1 MTASADVSLN
11 EKGAMQPG
19 AEEQPR
25 SAAGFGVQPEKA
37 SGADLPSVP
46 GGWLAEF
53 DGSREQQALDDALVV
68 LQRRRQERIAEDVD
82 LVTWLALQNFTG
94 PDYILFA
101 TELAKYGNA
110 VIIAWIRRGLILA
123 RVRERGFGGLPEP
136 PPGALN
142 RPDVAEELSGE
153 TVAKALYF
161 FREKVLLGRRWDPTK
176 GASIKTFFVGQ
187 CLIQFANVYRYWL
200 KNEAGYSE
208 ILVDD
213 LAVID
218 RPQARTP
225 RTDPAELA
233 AIRAEIDTRLKD
245 VPERT
250 RAVMVLTAADWSQA
264 DIARRLGI
272 TTKAVERTLA
282 HYRSPNRRK
291 GAA

>member
-1 MTASADVSLN
+1 
-11 EKGAMQPG
+11 MQPG

-25 SAAGFGVQPEKA
+25 SAAGLGIQPEEA
-37 SGADLPSVP
+37 SGADQSSAP

-53 DGSREQQALDDALVV
+53 DGSAEQQALDDALAV
-68 LQRRRQERIAEDVD
+68 LQRRRQERIAEDLD
-82 LVTWLALQNFTG
+82 LVTWLAMNNFTG
-94 PDYILFA
+94 ADYILFA

-110 VIIAWIRRGLILA
+110 VIMAWIRRGLILA
-123 RVRERGFGGLPEP
+123 RVRERGLGGLPEP

-142 RPDVAEELSGE
+142 QPDVAEELSGE

-161 FREKVLLGRRWDPTK
+161 FREKVLIEKRWDPMK

-200 KNEAGYSE
+200 RNEAGYPE

-225 RTDPAELA
+225 HTDPAELA
-233 AIRAEIDTRLKD
+233 AIRAEIDTKLKG

-250 RAVMVLTAADWSQA
+250 RAIMVLTAAGWLQT

-272 TTKAVERTLA
+272 TVKAVERTLA
-282 HYRSPNRRK
+282 YYRTPNRGK

>member
-1 MTASADVSLN
+1 
-11 EKGAMQPG
+11 MQPG

-25 SAAGFGVQPEKA
+25 SAAGLGIEPEKA
-37 SGADLPSVP
+37 SGANQSSVP
-46 GGWLAEF
+46 GRWLAEF
-53 DGSREQQALDDALVV
+53 EGTQEQRHLDDALAV

-82 LVTWLALQNFTG
+82 LVTWLAMQGFTG
-94 PDYILFA
+94 PDYTLFA

-123 RVRERGFGGLPEP
+123 RVRERGLGGLHEP

-142 RPDVAEELSGE
+142 RPDVAEELAGE
-153 TVAKALYF
+153 TVAKALHY
-161 FREKVLLGRRWDPTK
+161 FREKVLIGKRWDPTK

-187 CLIQFANVYRYWL
+187 CLFQFANVYRYWL
-200 KNEAGYSE
+200 KNEASIPD

-218 RPQARTP
+218 RPLARTP

-245 VPERT
+245 VPKRT
-250 RAVMVLTAADWSQA
+250 RAVMVLTAADWPQA
-264 DIARRLGI
+264 DIAERLG
-272 TTKAVERTLA
+272 TTVKAVQRTLEY
-282 HYRSPNRRK
+282 YRSPNRRK